1 MALFTVVQLIF
12 YWSLDNVIFQVFE
25 VEVSDGGGK
34 KRRLD
39 NILDLADMKMEST
52 EEEKIARDPHRA
64 VPHNMLD
71 WNVSGCLAEE
81 A

>member
-1 MALFTVVQLIF
+1 MSTAVHLIF
-12 YWSLDNVIFQVFE
+12 YWSLDYVIFQVFE

-39 NILDLADMKMEST
+39 NILDLADMTIPST
-52 EEEKIARDPHRA
+52 EEEKITRDPHRA
-64 VPHNMLD
+64 VPRNMLD